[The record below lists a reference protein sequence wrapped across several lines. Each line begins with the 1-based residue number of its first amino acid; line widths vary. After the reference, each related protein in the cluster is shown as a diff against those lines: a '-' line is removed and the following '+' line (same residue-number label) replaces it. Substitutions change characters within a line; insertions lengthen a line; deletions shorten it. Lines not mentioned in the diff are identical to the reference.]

1 MDGSPIMGVMRYC
14 FLDSIFSF
22 SPDQDGKGGNVGD
35 DAENKY
41 YPEYEAEI
49 SKIILLGDFDSD
61 DNLGKLRQKKTPGG
75 VI

>member
-1 MDGSPIMGVMRYC
+1 M
-14 FLDSIFSF
+14 
-22 SPDQDGKGGNVGD
+22 GD

>member
-1 MDGSPIMGVMRYC
+1 M
-14 FLDSIFSF
+14 
-22 SPDQDGKGGNVGD
+22 GD

-61 DNLGKLRQKKTPGG
+61 DNLGKLRQKKNTWWCNIRLGDFDSDF
-75 VI
+75 

>member
-1 MDGSPIMGVMRYC
+1 M
-14 FLDSIFSF
+14 
-22 SPDQDGKGGNVGD
+22 GD

-61 DNLGKLRQKKTPGG
+61 DNLGKLRQKKTIWWCNKMLGNFDSDDILGEIETENKPPGG